1 MKKEKITNLLK
12 EWSIINYRL
21 KYPFEELCDDII
33 FDIKDLIL
41 DNVVYNF
48 SNTIYN
54 PKDNAHYYFS
64 NSINIKFIFKD
75 MFSFKIKYNGNE
87 YQYYIYKE
95 VLDRINHLRSK
106 SSDFDNI
113 ITDYLTSIGFDKK
126 NGFATYSKQLSLLL
140 NAGFDDIMLVNRYEI
155 EKFVRDNLIE
165 SNKYIDEYIKAFLN
179 GYASSIDCSII
190 LINENIIRKL
200 LSITSNCID
209 SRFSSKIYFYKMI
222 EDISGEKITED
233 NNNVVVEINK
243 VI

>member
-1 MKKEKITNLLK
+1 MYEKEKKISDLLK
-12 EWSIINYRL
+12 KWSIINYRL
-21 KYPFEELCDDII
+21 KYPFEELCDDIV

-41 DNVVYNF
+41 DNVTYNIVYNP
-48 SNTIYN
+48 I
-54 PKDNAHYYFS
+54 DNIHHYLS
-64 NSINIKFIFKD
+64 DSINIKFIFKD

-106 SSDFDNI
+106 SDDFDNI

-126 NGFATYSKQLSLLL
+126 NGFATYPKRLSLLL

-179 GYASSIDCSII
+179 GYSNSMDCSII

-200 LSITSNCID
+200 LSITSDCIN
-209 SRFSSKIYFYKMI
+209 SKFSSKVYFYKMI
-222 EDISGEKITED
+222 EEISGEKITED
-233 NNNVVVEINK
+233 INSVIVEINK